1 MKTTMTIRFVL
12 ALGLGFCAML
22 TTGCGSVGGGPQAD
36 PDEARTTMKQVLDA
50 WKAGQ
55 KPSQFN
61 EKSPEIVIHDSDWTL
76 GLKLV
81 SYQTR
86 EDVRLAGNDV
96 HYPVTLELKSPK
108 GRWIRKEAVYLIS
121 TSPRKLVLRQDG

>member
-1 MKTTMTIRFVL
+1 MKSALTRRSVL
-12 ALGLGFCAML
+12 GFGLGFCAMFMA
-22 TTGCGSVGGGPQAD
+22 GCGSVGSGPQAD
-36 PDEARTTMKQVLDA
+36 PNEARTTMKQVLEA
-50 WKAGQ
+50 WKSGQ

-86 EDVRLAGNDV
+86 DDVRLAGNDV
-96 HYPVTLELKSPK
+96 HYPVMLELKSPK
-108 GRWIRKEAVYLIS
+108 GRTIRKEAVYLVS